1 MAEIAIACLTEKIT
15 EAVAAA
21 AFRRLDSLMKPSGK
35 VRGKMVQIGREL
47 EVMNEFLRCTSAYR
61 GDHEQPLST
70 WAKQIQDVA
79 YEIEDIIDEYN
90 YIVAGRSWGGLAAYI
105 YNAFND
111 IHKARALCDVINNLE
126 ATEASLAD
134 LWRMRSMYDIKIPQ
148 KTTTNGPSDEGEL
161 SRRLAELAHFME
173 EDELVGFDGHKDA
186 LIKWLVSGDP
196 RRGTA
201 SVLGMGGVGKTTLV
215 TSVYKDQT
223 ITDHFS
229 CRAWVSVSQNYTTEE
244 VLRKILRELHQERME
259 EELPQHEIDSMEYRR
274 LVETLRS
281 YLHHKRYLVVLD
293 DVWHADLWNDIS
305 YTLLDN
311 RCGSR
316 IVITTRNQEVSS
328 AATNGC
334 VVRVDPLPEQT
345 AWILFCMKA
354 FPGEDGNACPP
365 ELECWAR
372 RMVDRCEGLPL
383 AIVSIANLLSQ
394 KERLEPVWKM
404 VHDSLTW
411 STTTIDNTRLHTV
424 SRILSLSIRDLPH
437 DLRNCLLHCS
447 MFPEDYPIGRSRL
460 IRLWVAEGFVKGR
473 GQRTMEEV
481 AEDYLNQLVGRCLVH
496 VTHTNESGRIQFC
509 RVHDLVRELIMAKS
523 KDEHF
528 AEAYDGRPENMSQR
542 VRRLSITNGGQEAY
556 HHLKRRMPLLRSFHW
571 FSPVSA
577 SLISSCRLLRVLDLC
592 SAPVEVLPD
601 EVVCLFNL
609 RYLSIR
615 RTKVRTLPRSLGN
628 LRNLETLD
636 AVHTHIE
643 ELPSGVAK
651 LENLRHLMV
660 KKFHRQTSRF
670 TVLGGGVK
678 VPGGIGNLKGL
689 QTLKAAVADDG
700 MIRHLKKMTQMRSL
714 DMRGVTTIHSV
725 DLSMSISKMEH
736 LHRLILMANHKDDT
750 LLLANLTPPPRL
762 RKLSLYGK
770 LEKGMLPHWF
780 DSLANLTHLVLKMSR
795 LREDAVS
802 ALVALSN
809 LVSLFLMQAFEG
821 NTLRFPAGSLCKL
834 KSLGLCDMA
843 HLNCI
848 EIEETALESLQ
859 ELTLVRCSQL
869 QTIPRG
875 IQSLTGLQ
883 KLELEDMP
891 DELVEKLR
899 ECRQHYQS
907 IPIIKIWNH
916 INGSWIVKRLSC
928 PS

>member
-1 MAEIAIACLTEKIT
+1 
-15 EAVAAA
+15 
-21 AFRRLDSLMKPSGK
+21 MKRSGK

-47 EVMNEFLRCTSAYR
+47 EVMNEFLRCTNAYR
-61 GDHEQPLST
+61 GDHEQPLSA

-90 YIVAGRSWGGLAAYI
+90 YIVAGRSWGGLGGYI

-111 IHKARALCDVINNLE
+111 IHKARALCDVITNLE

-134 LWRMRSMYDIKIPQ
+134 LWRMRSMYGIKIPQ
-148 KTTTNGPSDEGEL
+148 KTTTNGPSDEREL
-161 SRRLAELAHFME
+161 SRRVAESAHFME

-196 RRGTA
+196 RRGKA

-215 TSVYKDQT
+215 TSVYKNQT

-244 VLRKILRELHQERME
+244 VLGKILRELHQERME
-259 EELPQHEIDSMEYRR
+259 EELPQHELDSMEYRR

-311 RCGSR
+311 HCGSR

-328 AATNGC
+328 ASTNGC

-354 FPGEDGNACPP
+354 FRGEEGNAYPQ

-372 RMVDRCEGLPL
+372 RMVDKCEGLPL

-404 VHDSLTW
+404 FHDSLTW
-411 STTTIDNTRLHTV
+411 STTTTDNTRLHTV

-437 DLRNCLLHCS
+437 HLRNCLLHCS
-447 MFPEDYPIGRSRL
+447 MFPEDYPTGRSRL

-481 AEDYLNQLVGRCLVH
+481 AEDYLNQLAGRCLLQ
-496 VTHTNESGRIQFC
+496 VTHTNESGRIQFY

-523 KDEHF
+523 RDEHF
-528 AEAYDGRPENMSQR
+528 AEAYDGRLENTSQR

-577 SLISSCRLLRVLDLC
+577 SLISSCRLLRVLGLC

-615 RTKVRTLPRSLGN
+615 RTNVRRLPRSPGN

-651 LENLRHLMV
+651 LENLRHLMA

-678 VPGGIGNLKGL
+678 VPGGIGILKGL
-689 QTLKAAVADDG
+689 QTLKAA
-700 MIRHLKKMTQMRSL
+700 
-714 DMRGVTTIHSV
+714 
-725 DLSMSISKMEH
+725 
-736 LHRLILMANHKDDT
+736 
-750 LLLANLTPPPRL
+750 
-762 RKLSLYGK
+762 
-770 LEKGMLPHWF
+770 
-780 DSLANLTHLVLKMSR
+780 
-795 LREDAVS
+795 
-802 ALVALSN
+802 
-809 LVSLFLMQAFEG
+809 
-821 NTLRFPAGSLCKL
+821 
-834 KSLGLCDMA
+834 
-843 HLNCI
+843 
-848 EIEETALESLQ
+848 
-859 ELTLVRCSQL
+859 
-869 QTIPRG
+869 QTMG
-875 IQSLTGLQ
+875 
-883 KLELEDMP
+883 
-891 DELVEKLR
+891 
-899 ECRQHYQS
+899 
-907 IPIIKIWNH
+907 
-916 INGSWIVKRLSC
+916 
-928 PS
+928 

>member
-1 MAEIAIACLTEKIT
+1 
-15 EAVAAA
+15 
-21 AFRRLDSLMKPSGK
+21 
-35 VRGKMVQIGREL
+35 
-47 EVMNEFLRCTSAYR
+47 
-61 GDHEQPLST
+61 QPLST

-90 YIVAGRSWGGLAAYI
+90 YIVAGRSWGGLGGYI

-111 IHKARALCDVINNLE
+111 IHKARALFDVITNLE

-134 LWRMRSMYDIKIPQ
+134 LWRIRSMYGIKIPQ
-148 KTTTNGPSDEGEL
+148 KTTTNGPSDEREL
-161 SRRLAELAHFME
+161 SRRVAESAHFTE

-196 RRGTA
+196 RRGKA

-229 CRAWVSVSQNYTTEE
+229 CRACVSVSQNYTTEE
-244 VLRKILRELHQERME
+244 VLGKILRELHQGRME
-259 EELPQHEIDSMEYRR
+259 EELPQHELDSMEYRR

-311 RCGSR
+311 HCGSR

-328 AATNGC
+328 ESTNGC

-354 FPGEDGNACPP
+354 FRGEEGNACPQ

-372 RMVDRCEGLPL
+372 LMVDKCEGLPL
-383 AIVSIANLLSQ
+383 AIISIANLQSQ

-404 VHDSLTW
+404 FHDSLTW
-411 STTTIDNTRLHTV
+411 STTTTDNTRLAHG
-424 SRILSLSIRDLPH
+424 
-437 DLRNCLLHCS
+437 
-447 MFPEDYPIGRSRL
+447 DYPTGRSRL
-460 IRLWVAEGFVKGR
+460 IRLWVAEGFVKGT

-481 AEDYLNQLVGRCLVH
+481 AEDYLNQLVGRCLLQ

-523 KDEHF
+523 RDDHF
-528 AEAYDGRPENMSQR
+528 AEAYDGRPENVSQR

-609 RYLSIR
+609 RYL
-615 RTKVRTLPRSLGN
+615 
-628 LRNLETLD
+628 RNLETLD

-651 LENLRHLMV
+651 LENLRHLMAR
-660 KKFHRQTSRF
+660 KFHRQTSRF

-725 DLSMSISKMEH
+725 DLCISISKMEH

-795 LREDAVS
+795 LKEERSVR
-802 ALVALSN
+802 ALMASPN

-821 NTLRFPAGSLCKL
+821 NALRFPAGSLCKL

-848 EIEETALESLQ
+848 EIEGTALESLQ
-859 ELTLVRCSQL
+859 ELTLMRCSQL
-869 QTIPRG
+869 QTI
-875 IQSLTGLQ
+875 
-883 KLELEDMP
+883 
-891 DELVEKLR
+891 
-899 ECRQHYQS
+899 
-907 IPIIKIWNH
+907 
-916 INGSWIVKRLSC
+916 
-928 PS
+928 